1 MMTILHYSNTPI
13 FMTADR
19 LKSKFIGAL
28 MGTFVG
34 DALGMPVE
42 GWSTQRIAR
51 TFGQVTD
58 LNNASLFVR
67 VYSTIFGLLTNPQL
81 AFSNVRLGRGS
92 YTDDTQMM
100 IGVAESLTACGG
112 FDGADMARRFVEN
125 FDPRRGYGPGAMKAI
140 GGLRRGIPWNV
151 VGKQLFGSH
160 GGSFGNGAAMR
171 VAPVGVF
178 YYDDFT
184 ELRRAAELSA
194 SITHSHYLGKEGAA
208 LQAFAVACAVRR
220 EPGATFDALS
230 FLDDLRNFVQPDC
243 AEFQEKLTKISDL
256 LTRQPTVFEVANALG
271 NGVEIFNSV
280 PAAIYSFLTHAD
292 SFKDAVVYAVS
303 VGGDTD
309 TIGAMTGA
317 IAGAF
322 HGVEGIPDEW
332 LNALENGEKG
342 RDYVWQLAET
352 LYVKWME

>member
-1 MMTILHYSNTPI
+1 MSEIV
-13 FMTADR
+13 R
-19 LKSKFIGAL
+19 ESKFIGAL
-28 MGTFVG
+28 LGTFVG

-42 GWSTQRIAR
+42 GWSPQRIAR
-51 TFGQVTD
+51 TFGALSD
-58 LNNASLFVR
+58 LRSATPFVR
-67 VYSTIFGLLTNPQL
+67 VYRAIFDLLADPKNL
-81 AFSNVRLGRGS
+81 LGGARLGRGT

-100 IGVAESLTACGG
+100 IGVAESLADCGG

-151 VGKQLFGSH
+151 VGTQLFGSH

-171 VAPVGVF
+171 VAPVGAF
-178 YYDDFT
+178 YYDDAA
-184 ELRRAAELSA
+184 ELRRVAELSA
-194 SITHSHYLGKEGAA
+194 SITHTHPLGKEGAA

-220 EPGATFDALS
+220 EPGASFDALS
-230 FLDDLRNFVQPDC
+230 FLDELRHFVQPDC
-243 AEFQEKLTKISDL
+243 AVFQEKLARIGDL
-256 LTRQPTVFEVANALG
+256 LTRQPTVWEVVNALG

-280 PAAIYSFLTHAD
+280 PTAIYAFLSHAD

-303 VGGDTD
+303 LGGDTD

-317 IAGAF
+317 IAGAL
-322 HGVEGIPDEW
+322 HGVEGIPSEW

-342 RDYVWQLAET
+342 RDYVW
-352 LYVKWME
+352 